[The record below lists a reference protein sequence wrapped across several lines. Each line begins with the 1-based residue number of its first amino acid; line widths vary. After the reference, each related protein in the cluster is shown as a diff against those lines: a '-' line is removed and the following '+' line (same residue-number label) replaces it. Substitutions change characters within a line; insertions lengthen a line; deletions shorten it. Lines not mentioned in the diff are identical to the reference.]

1 MSGNREK
8 KKRRLRGEA
17 LTVLPLYVFTL
28 LFVLGPIVY
37 MIVLSFLTRAETWGV
52 LPEFTLQ
59 NYKNIAEPVYLETFW
74 ESI

>member
-37 MIVLSFLTRAETWGV
+37 MIVLSFSHPGGNLGGA
-52 LPEFTLQ
+52 
-59 NYKNIAEPVYLETFW
+59 A
-74 ESI
+74 

>member
-28 LFVLGPIVY
+28 LFVLGPIVSAFSPGRKPGGCCLNSLCR
-37 MIVLSFLTRAETWGV
+37 II
-52 LPEFTLQ
+52 
-59 NYKNIAEPVYLETFW
+59 KI
-74 ESI
+74 